1 MTVSDVDGN
10 FLQLGNDASEH
21 EDARSVML
29 VDSLLLCIF
38 FLSVRSSYIFTQGNE
53 ALHGAGLL
61 VWLVL
66 LCAEQ

>member
-10 FLQLGNDASEH
+10 FLQLGHDASEH

-38 FLSVRSSYIFTQGNE
+38 FVSVRSNYNYLYTGQ
-53 ALHGAGLL
+53 
-61 VWLVL
+61 
-66 LCAEQ
+66 